1 MTWRRGAL
9 LFFAALAGA
18 LIPLIPT
25 VQVAG
30 AMTAPIELAGGL
42 LRELSLSGP
51 GGNVLAWALV
61 LLAAG
66 LPLLLLVLPPNRGR
80 RHWEDALLP
89 ISSLLLIGLAF
100 CLVNPTWQPSPIF
113 PEVWMLAAFGIWE
126 MGLVSWLV
134 LRLLRGLEEGTME
147 KVSAVLRVLLVGC
160 AALLVF
166 AAALHGSRAVAAAVD
181 GPAPEQIAM
190 GQLITGGPFD
200 RGRVV
205 GRACGSRH
213 AWRWRSWSLTCWLP
227 GCSCW
232 PPTSQLP
239 GTGALQRGERR
250 PVRGY
255 RAPVPPGHPAHP
267 GPGAGR
273 QSGEAGPGGGDPPG
287 AVFPGFAPAPPD
299 PGCGPVSAVPVY
311 TAGEGAPGGQR
322 LHYLKS
328 GGGASRPTTDRGE
341 RFGYHRTFK

>member
-30 AMTAPIELAGGL
+30 ALTAPIELAGGL

-51 GGNVLAWALV
+51 GGNVLAWAIV

-80 RHWEDALLP
+80 RHWEDIFLP
-89 ISSLLLIGLAF
+89 ASSLLLIGLAF
-100 CLVNPTWQPSPIF
+100 CAANPSYLNGDFGTTWLIAAAV
-113 PEVWMLAAFGIWE
+113 VWVSL
-126 MGLVSWLV
+126 LVSWLV
-134 LRLLRGLEEGTME
+134 LRLLRGLEKGTME

-200 RGRVV
+200 RVMSSGSLWLTAVLALAELVPNLLAAWVLLLAADLTDALALGPFSGESAARCAATARRCRLAIQLTLALALGGNLVKLALV
-205 GRACGSRH
+205 GVIPQVQF
-213 AWRWRSWSLTCWLP
+213 SLDLP
-227 GCSCW
+227 L
-232 PPTSQLP
+232 LP
-239 GTGALQRGERR
+239 LTLAAALYLLCRCIQRGKEL
-250 PVRGY
+250 
-255 RAPVPPGHPAHP
+255 
-267 GPGAGR
+267 
-273 QSGEAGPGGGDPPG
+273 QEDNDSII
-287 AVFPGFAPAPPD
+287 
-299 PGCGPVSAVPVY
+299 
-311 TAGEGAPGGQR
+311 
-322 LHYLKS
+322 
-328 GGGASRPTTDRGE
+328 
-341 RFGYHRTFK
+341 